1 MVYQKKMKA
10 LLFSWIEENL
20 AFPDT
25 WRTID
30 TGIRLLNWTPVIA
43 NLLESQ
49 LLTAKER
56 VNVESAV
63 NTQAAYLKQNYTEKF
78 DISNWGILITTGIL
92 TYAAQ
97 FPNVIESDILHWAQK
112 RFEVELDL
120 QVDAQG
126 MQWEQSPLYLLE
138 VWRSSLAVIA
148 AQQRADLSVSPIV
161 LAKTKAMHNMMAQYI
176 KPNLKLLQQGDTE
189 AIRID
194 RLYQASVAI
203 LKMQSAFSKKTD
215 SVFEFVWLELD
226 NDQ

>member
-1 MVYQKKMKA
+1 MAKMTWTTYIQQLRQHQHLTDHAQKNADRLLKNVYLFDNPYAMEPTQISYTMDPIQWQKTPNGDPEWLYMLKRQEYLLDLLEAFYETGDMVYQKKMKA

-78 DISNWGILITTGIL
+78 DISKIG
-92 TYAAQ
+92 
-97 FPNVIESDILHWAQK
+97 
-112 RFEVELDL
+112 
-120 QVDAQG
+120 
-126 MQWEQSPLYLLE
+126 
-138 VWRSSLAVIA
+138 
-148 AQQRADLSVSPIV
+148 RAHV
-161 LAKTKAMHNMMAQYI
+161 
-176 KPNLKLLQQGDTE
+176 
-189 AIRID
+189 
-194 RLYQASVAI
+194 
-203 LKMQSAFSKKTD
+203 
-215 SVFEFVWLELD
+215 
-226 NDQ
+226 